1 MEFLVILDERNV
13 VRALSGAS
21 ELLGI
26 SPETEIVGRTLD
38 SLVPDE
44 MGWFDT
50 LWDGAT
56 GAEEAITTQVTTVGG
71 SAPRTLDVAAFWLPS
86 SERAGWRVVALR
98 DPNELRDTERRL
110 EWVEARF
117 HGWMEQAPAVVYSSA
132 INSPGSSLYV
142 SPHVETLLGYSTAEW
157 RSGPT
162 LWLDRLHP
170 DDRQRVLKKSSE
182 TRATGQPFSVEYRLI
197 ARDGRIIWVSDDAI
211 IVRDEENQPLVW
223 QGMLFD
229 ITARKQAEQW
239 LEGQKRVLEQI
250 AQGAPLASILEL
262 IAQVIEP
269 QIGGVRCALF
279 LVDGAHATLQ
289 LAAAPSLPE
298 RFARAIDGE
307 PIAPE
312 ASTAGAAAFLRR
324 AVITADIAHDKR
336 WAPVRTAAH
345 SAGIAACWAVPILSS
360 ASHSMGVLA
369 IYADM
374 ARAPS
379 EAEELLIEATVQL
392 ARIAIERQEMVDH
405 LIRQAFTDSLT
416 GLPNRALLQDRLIQA
431 LVRTRRREGVVAVIF
446 LDLDRFKVVNDRYG
460 HHAGDQLLKLVAERL
475 RGCVRAEDTVAR
487 FGGDEF
493 VILLEDGLDEGEV
506 REVAQRVLSRFET
519 PLELGDE
526 SVRVVPSIGIA
537 VDGTGTREPS
547 DLLREADRAMYEAKR
562 RGNGG
567 YVIAAA
573 SQPERSGNGNRS
585 ERFSRRA
592 AEDAEFFTY

>member
-1 MEFLVILDERNV
+1 MEFLVILDERNL
-13 VRALSGAS
+13 VRAQSGAS

-26 SPETEIVGRTLD
+26 SPETEIVGHTLD

-44 MGWFDT
+44 MGWFNT
-50 LWDGAT
+50 LWDDAAT
-56 GAEEAITTQVTTVGG
+56 AGEAITTQVTTAGG
-71 SAPRTLDVAAFWLPS
+71 NAPRTLDVAAFWLPS
-86 SERAGWRVVALR
+86 SEHAGWRVVALR
-98 DPNELRDTERRL
+98 DPNELRDAERRL

-117 HGWMEQAPAVVYSSA
+117 HGWMEQAPAVVYSSS
-132 INSPGSSLYV
+132 INTPGSSLYV
-142 SPHVETLLGYSTAEW
+142 SPHIETLLGYSTTEW
-157 RSGPT
+157 RSSPT

-170 DDRQRVLKKSSE
+170 DDRQRVLEKSVE
-182 TRATGQPFSVEYRLI
+182 TRTTGQPFSLEYRLI

-211 IVRDEENQPLVW
+211 IVRDEENRPLVW

-262 IAQVIEP
+262 ITQVIEP
-269 QIGGVRCALF
+269 QIGGARCALF
-279 LVDGAHATLQ
+279 LVDGTQSVLQ
-289 LAAAPSLPE
+289 LAAAPSLPK

-312 ASTAGAAAFLRR
+312 ASTAGAATYLRR
-324 AVITADIAHDKR
+324 AVITDDIAHDECWSHARK
-336 WAPVRTAAH
+336 AAR
-345 SAGIAACWAVPILSS
+345 SASIAACWAVPILSS
-360 ASHSMGVLA
+360 TSHSMGTLA
-369 IYADM
+369 IYADT

-405 LIRQAFTDSLT
+405 LVRQAFTDSLT

-431 LVRTRRREGVVAVIF
+431 LVRTRRRDGVVAVIF
-446 LDLDRFKVVNDRYG
+446 LDLDRFKTVNDRFG
-460 HHAGDQLLKLVAERL
+460 HHEGDRLLKLVAERL
-475 RGCVRAEDTVAR
+475 RDCVRAEDTVAR

-493 VILLEDGLDEGEV
+493 VILLEDEPDEEEV
-506 REVAQRVLSRFET
+506 CKVARRVLSRFET
-519 PLELGDE
+519 PFELSNE

-537 VDGTGTREPS
+537 FDVTGTREPN

-562 RGNGG
+562 RGAGG
-567 YVIAAA
+567 YVIAP
-573 SQPERSGNGNRS
+573 SDSSSG
-585 ERFSRRA
+585 A
-592 AEDAEFFTY
+592 P